1 MLNAFGYYGK
11 AMSTLS
17 KQQQQPVPPLTWRA
31 AADGSTLTVRF
42 SGALDI
48 AVLTEC
54 VTGLAEPL
62 AGPERT
68 VEFDVSELTFADSS
82 ALRFLLD
89 TKQQCEAESK
99 AFRLVGE
106 SRALDRL
113 LEVSGL
119 SDWFMDGH

>member
-1 MLNAFGYYGK
+1 MTEAKEQVRPNL
-11 AMSTLS
+11 
-17 KQQQQPVPPLTWRA
+17 VWRA
-31 AADGSTLTVRF
+31 ESAGATLTVRF
-42 SGALDI
+42 AGALDI

-62 AGPERT
+62 SGPETT

-89 TKQQCEAESK
+89 TKQTCEATGK
-99 AFRLVGE
+99 RFLLVGE
-106 SRALDRL
+106 SRALSRL

-119 SDWFMDGH
+119 TEQFTARDKDV